1 MQSWHKLV
9 AVILIVIA
17 VIYTG
22 SNLATQGTV
31 RGVVVDKAVKVQS
44 AGRTTDSKYLVF
56 VETDGGDTVT
66 LEVTDGLAV
75 GRFDSSDVYGDIKR
89 GETYTFKTVG
99 MRIPIIS
106 QYPNVKT
113 VSK

>member
-1 MQSWHKLV
+1 MKSWHKLV
-9 AVILIVIA
+9 AVILILIA
-17 VIYTG
+17 IIYTG
-22 SNLATQGTV
+22 SNLATQGSV
-31 RGVVVDKAVKVQS
+31 HGVVVDKAVKVES
-44 AGRTTDSKYLVF
+44 NGKASDSKYLVF

-75 GRFDSSDVYGDIKR
+75 GRFNSSDVYGNIKR
-89 GETYTFKTVG
+89 GETYTFKTIG

>member
-1 MQSWHKLV
+1 MKSWHKLV
-9 AVILIVIA
+9 AVILILIA
-17 VIYTG
+17 VIYMG

-31 RGVVVDKAVKVQS
+31 HGVVVDKAVKVES

-56 VETDGGDTVT
+56 VETDGGNTVT

-75 GRFDSSDVYGDIKR
+75 GRFNSSDVYGDIKR
-89 GETYTFKTVG
+89 GETYTFKTIG
-99 MRIPIIS
+99 MCIPIVS

>member
-1 MQSWHKLV
+1 MKSWHKLV
-9 AVILIVIA
+9 IIILIVIA
-17 VIYTG
+17 VIYMG
-22 SNLATQGTV
+22 SNLATQGSV
-31 RGVVVDKAVKVQS
+31 HGVVVDKAVKVQS
-44 AGRTTDSKYLVF
+44 AGKTADSKYLVF

-75 GRFDSSDVYGDIKR
+75 GRFNSSDVYGDIKR
-89 GETYTFKTVG
+89 GETYTFKTIG

>member
-1 MQSWHKLV
+1 MKSWHKLV
-9 AVILIVIA
+9 AVILILIA
-17 VIYTG
+17 VIYMG

-31 RGVVVDKAVKVQS
+31 RGVVVDKAVKVES
-44 AGRTTDSKYLVF
+44 DGKATDSKYLVF
-56 VETDGGDTVT
+56 VETDDGDTVT
-66 LEVTDGLAV
+66 LKVTDGLAV
-75 GRFDSSDVYGDIKR
+75 GRFNSSDVYGDIKR
-89 GETYTFKTVG
+89 GETYTFKTIG

>member
-1 MQSWHKLV
+1 MKSWHKL
-9 AVILIVIA
+9 AMVILLLIA
-17 VIYTG
+17 VIYMG

-31 RGVVVDKAVKVQS
+31 RGMVVDKGIKVEA
-44 AGRTTDSKYLVF
+44 AGNRTDSKYLVF

-75 GRFDSSDVYGDIKR
+75 GRFNSSDVYGDIKR

>member
-1 MQSWHKLV
+1 MKSWHKLV
-9 AVILIVIA
+9 AVILILIA
-17 VIYTG
+17 VIYMG
-22 SNLATQGTV
+22 SNLATKGSV
-31 RGVVVDKAVKVQS
+31 HGVVVDKAVKVES
-44 AGRTTDSKYLVF
+44 TGKTTDSKYLVF

-75 GRFDSSDVYGDIKR
+75 GRFNSSDVYGNIKR
-89 GETYTFKTVG
+89 GETYTFKTIG

>member
-1 MQSWHKLV
+1 MKSWHKLV
-9 AVILIVIA
+9 AVILILIA
-17 VIYTG
+17 IIYTG

-31 RGVVVDKAVKVQS
+31 RGVVVDKAVKVES
-44 AGRTTDSKYLVF
+44 NGKASDSKYLVF

-75 GRFDSSDVYGDIKR
+75 GRFNSSDVYGNIKR
-89 GETYTFKTVG
+89 GETYTFKTIG

>member
-31 RGVVVDKAVKVQS
+31 RGVVVDKAVKVES
-44 AGRTTDSKYLVF
+44 NGKASDSKYLVF

-75 GRFDSSDVYGDIKR
+75 GRFNSSDVYGNIKR
-89 GETYTFKTVG
+89 GETYTFKTIG